1 MHDILHLLRIHAA
14 PERVYQALTTAEGIH
29 NWWTREAELDSRIGG
44 AGEFRFYEGKGIT
57 RIRVDELEPSRRVGW
72 TTISANAPGGW
83 EGTRISFDL
92 RAEGDDTVLS
102 FAHRGFR
109 EAGEGYALVN
119 TGWAYYLVSLQ
130 QYVETGR
137 GWPQQDKNFASVF
150 NGRDRRTTEILLSLD
165 IAATPERLY
174 EALTTQEGLAGW
186 WTPEAKAEPRVG
198 AVNEFGF
205 AGLARLAFRVD
216 ALEPGRHVA
225 WSAMQV
231 PPDWQGTRI
240 AFDITP
246 AEKSVNLRFSQTGFA
261 HPYEHFG
268 MFSYLWA
275 QYMRSLKL
283 LAETGAGEPFGS
295 PGSKAA
301 RTTPP

>member
-57 RIRVDELEPSRRVGW
+57 RVRVDELEPSRRVGW

-83 EGTRISFDL
+83 DGTRISFDL
-92 RAEGDDTVLS
+92 QAEGDDTVLS

-109 EAGEGYALVN
+109 EAGEGFALVN

-130 QYVETGR
+130 HYLESGR
-137 GWPQQDKNFASVF
+137 GWPQQEKNFAHVF
-150 NGRDRRTTEILLSLD
+150 NGGDRRTADILLSLD

-174 EALTTQEGLAGW
+174 EALTTEEGLAGW
-186 WTPEAKAEPRVG
+186 WTPETKAEPRLG

-205 AGLARLAFRVD
+205 GALARLAFRVD
-216 ALEPGRHVA
+216 ALEPGRRVA
-225 WSAMQV
+225 WSAIEV
-231 PPDWQGTRI
+231 PPDWRGTRI
-240 AFDITP
+240 TFDITP
-246 AEKSVNLRFSQTGFA
+246 AEKSVKLRFSQTGFA
-261 HPYEHFG
+261 YPYEHFG

-283 LAETGAGEPFGS
+283 LAETGTGEPFGS

-301 RTTPP
+301 RTTPT